1 MDGGQD
7 ESTRASIAQLADAA
21 LAVVRLLARS
31 EGARLPFAHA
41 ILAFPYGTTPDE
53 VRAELWNLASLG
65 IIELVLDTDQRVV
78 SEVRLTPLG
87 ISAAA
92 QRDGKELS

>member
-1 MDGGQD
+1 MDGEQD
-7 ESTRASIAQLADAA
+7 ESTRASIAHLPEAA

-53 VRAELWNLASLG
+53 VRAQLWSLASMG
-65 IIELVLDTDQRVV
+65 IIDLVLDTDQRVV

-87 ISAAA
+87 IAAAA
-92 QRDGKELS
+92 QGDGKPPS